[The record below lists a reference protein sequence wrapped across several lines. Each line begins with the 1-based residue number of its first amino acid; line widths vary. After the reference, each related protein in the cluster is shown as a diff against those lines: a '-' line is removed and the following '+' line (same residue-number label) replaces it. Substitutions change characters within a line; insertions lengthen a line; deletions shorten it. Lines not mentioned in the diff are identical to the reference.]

1 MSVFE
6 DINHAKISTILISIW
21 AFVVPGIAAFIISNP
36 TYILA
41 LLTATIGVKYAA
53 IIAPIILTA
62 FLVWY
67 NQHYPG
73 ITMPTNGA

>member
-6 DINHAKISTILISIW
+6 NIDHAKISTILLSLW
-21 AFVVPGIAAFIISNP
+21 AFAVPGIAAFIISNP

-41 LLTATIGVKYAA
+41 LLTATIGIKYAA
-53 IIAPIILTA
+53 IIAPIILTM

-73 ITMPTNGA
+73 ISSTGA

>member
-6 DINHAKISTILISIW
+6 DINHAKISTILLSIW
-21 AFVVPGIAAFIISNP
+21 AFVVPGLATYIISNP
-36 TYILA
+36 TMILA
-41 LLTATIGVKYAA
+41 LLTATIEVKYAA
-53 IIAPIILTA
+53 ILVPIILTM

-73 ITMPTNGA
+73 ISMPTNGA